1 MVVDKKCITLWKIS
15 ENKGVKIMKKY
26 SCETH
31 IGQALDLFVAEQED
45 FPIMEKINE
54 EENLS
59 TTCEYCEALAIYIV
73 SSK

>member
-1 MVVDKKCITLWKIS
+1 
-15 ENKGVKIMKKY
+15 MKKY